1 MRRLFSGYDFFSTL
15 DRDMN
20 NPLAREFR
28 KRRDKPNKCRA
39 QYDMF
44 GEIVYDWSNR
54 KRGSVDS
61 SSESDDPDSGF
72 QGLKRPQAED
82 DEVFLYGFFY
92 FFLLQDP
99 FIN

>member
-1 MRRLFSGYDFFSTL
+1 
-15 DRDMN
+15 
-20 NPLAREFR
+20 
-28 KRRDKPNKCRA
+28 
-39 QYDMF
+39 MF
-44 GEIVYDWSNR
+44 GEVTYDWSNR

-72 QGLKRPQAED
+72 KGLSRPQAED